1 MSRNKSKLIPSPFDQ
16 YTFMAQYVPAII
28 VSIPAMMLLSQVKV
42 EQLQRL
48 FQYAYLFLIVK
59 NVGLSAIVITVFT
72 HAIRC
77 MGKYGIEWFLFQ
89 NGLHFP
95 TTDMLL
101 WKTRLLSAERKRQLH
116 AQIKEDFGIQLCTE
130 AEEALDELEA
140 RLRAKDAVGQVRDK
154 VDCGIRTRQYNIQY
168 GLSRNLAGGM
178 PIMLILAVVSAIF
191 VPGRF
196 AKALSWM
203 CIVFSVLYSIVCLP
217 LLRKMGAHYAEYLF
231 TEYLRKETHHA

>member
-1 MSRNKSKLIPSPFDQ
+1 MDSFCFWDMPTAKSSDSNAFIRSHLKENIMSRNKSKLIPSPFDQ

-77 MGKYGIEWFLFQ
+77 MGKYGIELFLFQ

-101 WKTRLLSAERKRQLH
+101 
-116 AQIKEDFGIQLCTE
+116 
-130 AEEALDELEA
+130 
-140 RLRAKDAVGQVRDK
+140 
-154 VDCGIRTRQYNIQY
+154 
-168 GLSRNLAGGM
+168 
-178 PIMLILAVVSAIF
+178 
-191 VPGRF
+191 
-196 AKALSWM
+196 
-203 CIVFSVLYSIVCLP
+203 
-217 LLRKMGAHYAEYLF
+217 
-231 TEYLRKETHHA
+231 